1 MKINF
6 TKEHYNKM
14 CELALKMLMTNS
26 TISTKMG
33 APLNIVELIHT
44 TSINTLNNI
53 KAGLSTKIQ
62 NLENKDEWVE
72 VNTTELDSLK
82 EMKELVNLI
91 VGFKRYHLELAE
103 SRRKKA
109 ELTEKLAELKEST
122 KTPED
127 RIKEMEAELAAMD
140 STEEFN

>member
-1 MKINF
+1 
-6 TKEHYNKM
+6 M

-103 SRRKKA
+103 NRRKKQ
-109 ELTEKLAELKEST
+109 ELTDKLAELKEST

>member
-1 MKINF
+1 
-6 TKEHYNKM
+6 M